1 MTFGAGFKK
10 SVFSLSF
17 QMKTSAHQVVTGVTP
32 TLVVETSL
40 ARISASATRASMEM
54 DTLVLVR
61 KQCACVFF
69 HMCVPLVV
77 LSTTKCPPVI
87 LCKQFLHVPAA
98 LGHTALTRHQPFR
111 TVLVYR
117 RWWVRCEQWPLW
129 TQLLQRTGRVQLPV
143 CLGLPAGPGWT
154 QLHR

>member
-1 MTFGAGFKK
+1 M
-10 SVFSLSF
+10 FSLSF

-87 LCKQFLHVPAA
+87 LASSSC
-98 LGHTALTRHQPFR
+98 
-111 TVLVYR
+111 
-117 RWWVRCEQWPLW
+117 
-129 TQLLQRTGRVQLPV
+129 V
-143 CLGLPAGPGWT
+143 C
-154 QLHR
+154 QLHLGTQHSPDTSPSGLSLFTDVDECAVSNGHCEHNCSNELGGYSCRCASGYQLDQDGHNCTGKT